1 MTHLSNPFF
10 LALKAALSSALA
22 YALVSRLGIY
32 DTLSA
37 PFVALACTSPVVLVG
52 LRQGAA
58 QLFAAAVGGGAA
70 LAVLAVLPDAALALG
85 LAMFVTLYAVH
96 RLGLH
101 DVFLV
106 AGFTVIYAYL
116 LPDITADFAVEHR
129 MMSLAVGVVS
139 ATIVNVVVSAGAYR
153 KIFERRRKLVRA
165 QVVEALERLVAAT
178 RTGESAPHAFDD
190 IFPVMWKLGGEL
202 GGAMKEGRWRP
213 SVQVQL
219 EDLNEAVRLMA
230 LLCHLGKELGLLASV
245 SDAQAKAMHPHLAAL
260 AAQLSRNAPE
270 PTLPPQEEW
279 TGAMRRAFDTCRRL
293 LEVEE
298 RLEGKPRQ

>member
-70 LAVLAVLPDAALALG
+70 LAVLALLPDAALALG
-85 LAMFVTLYAVH
+85 LAMFVTIYAVH
-96 RLGLH
+96 GLGLH

-116 LPDITADFAVEHR
+116 LPDITPDFAVEHR
-129 MMSLAVGVVS
+129 MLSLAVGVLS
-139 ATIVNVVVSAGAYR
+139 ATIINVVVSAGAYR
-153 KIFERRRKLVRA
+153 TIFQRRRRLVRRRV
-165 QVVEALERLVAAT
+165 QDALASLVDAT
-178 RTGESAPHAFDD
+178 RTGQSAPQAFDD
-190 IFPVMWKLGGEL
+190 VFPMLWKLGGEL

-213 SVQVQL
+213 SVQTQL
-219 EDLNEAVRLMA
+219 HDLNEAMRLMA

-245 SDAQAKAMHPHLAAL
+245 SEEQARRMHPDLAAL
-260 AAQLSRNAPE
+260 GAMLTSGTPASWRAGE
-270 PTLPPQEEW
+270 EEW
-279 TGAMRRAFDTCRRL
+279 SGAMRRAIDTGRQL
-293 LEVEE
+293 LEVEAK
-298 RLEGKPRQ
+298 LQ